1 VPKTGEHM
9 DTIEVSQ
16 AEMASRIARFS
27 DQESQSAHYA
37 EAIGIPREA
46 YEIMAAETLYLIMA
60 PATQGGPMAQQPA
73 IAGDSGVSVIIARCP
88 PGDKPLLHA
97 HHYTVESFMCLTG
110 KFRIRWGREAEQH
123 IDLEPHDMIAV
134 PPGVDRQFE
143 NISDKEALLL
153 VIITGRGDDDF
164 ADISMPPGET
174 EFMRGRFGQSVIDGY
189 NKIGVVFRNPDGSVD
204 GPKIPAPIE
213 CSDAEM
219 ATRIARVDDLQP
231 LSATSGDSIGVPR
244 EVRELVAAKNLFL
257 LMAPENQGGPM
268 AHHTAIA
275 GPDNISV
282 LIAECPPGDKPLLH
296 AHHHTVENFLCLTGA
311 VRIRWG
317 EGGREHIDLKPFDM
331 ISVPP
336 GVDRQFE
343 NISDA
348 DARLLVV
355 ITGTSREDYND
366 ISMPP
371 EVTELIRNKFG
382 QGVIVA
388 YGERGVTFR
397 EE

>member
-1 VPKTGEHM
+1 M

-16 AEMASRIARFS
+16 AEMAARIARFS

-37 EAIGIPREA
+37 DALGIPREA
-46 YEIMAAETLYLIMA
+46 YEIMAAETLYLMMA
-60 PATQGGPMAQQPA
+60 PDSQGGPMAQRPA
-73 IAGDSGVSVIIARCP
+73 IAGEPGVSVIIARCP

-110 KFRIRWGREAEQH
+110 RFRIRWGRVADQH
-123 IDLEPHDMIAV
+123 IDLDPHDMIAV

-143 NISDKEALLL
+143 NITDEEALLL
-153 VIITGRGDDDF
+153 VIITGKGDEDF
-164 ADISMPPGET
+164 ADISMPPAET
-174 EFMRGRFGQSVIDGY
+174 DFMRGRFGQPVIDGY
-189 NKIGVVFRNPDGSVD
+189 NKAGVAFRNADGSID
-204 GPKIPAPIE
+204 GPDVPAAIE
-213 CSDAEM
+213 VSGEEM
-219 ATRIARVDDLQP
+219 SARIARIDDLQP

-244 EVRELVAAKNLFL
+244 EARELVAAKSLFL

-268 AHHTAIA
+268 AHHAAIA

-282 LIAECPPGDKPLLH
+282 LVAECPPGDKPLLH
-296 AHHHTVENFLCLTGA
+296 AHHHTVENFMCLTGSF
-311 VRIRWG
+311 RIRWG
-317 EGGREHIDLKPFDM
+317 DGGHEHIDLKPFDM

-343 NISDA
+343 NISDS

-355 ITGTSREDYND
+355 ITGASRDDYND

-371 EVTELIRNKFG
+371 DVTDLIRSRFG
-382 QGVIVA
+382 QDVIDA
-388 YGERGVTFR
+388 YSERGVTFR

>member
-1 VPKTGEHM
+1 ME
-9 DTIEVSQ
+9 TIEISQ
-16 AEMASRIARFS
+16 AEMATRIARFS

-37 EAIGIPREA
+37 EALGIHRAA
-46 YEIMAAETLYLIMA
+46 YEIMAAETLYLMMA
-60 PATQGGPMAQQPA
+60 PASQGGPMAQKPA
-73 IAGDSGVSVIIARCP
+73 IAGEPGVSVIIARCP

-110 KFRIRWGREAEQH
+110 RFRIRWGSQADQH

-143 NISDKEALLL
+143 NISDEEALLL
-153 VIITGRGDDDF
+153 VIITGKGDEDF

-174 EFMRGRFGQSVIDGY
+174 EFMRDRFGQSVIDGY
-189 NKIGVVFRNPDGSVD
+189 NKIGVAFRNADGSLD
-204 GPKIPAPIE
+204 GPAIPAPIE
-213 CSDAEM
+213 VTAEEM
-219 ATRIARVDDLQP
+219 ATRIARIADLQP

-268 AHHTAIA
+268 AHHAAIA
-275 GPDNISV
+275 GPENISV
-282 LIAECPPGDKPLLH
+282 LVAECPPGDSPLLH
-296 AHHHTVENFLCLTGA
+296 AHHHTVENFMCLTGEF
-311 VRIRWG
+311 RIRWG
-317 EGGREHIDLKPFDM
+317 KGGHEHIDLKPFDM

-343 NISDA
+343 NISDT

-355 ITGTSREDYND
+355 ITGSSRDDYND

-371 EVTELIRNKFG
+371 EVTELIRSRFG
-382 QGVIVA
+382 QDVIDA
-388 YGERGVTFR
+388 YGQRGVTFR

>member
-1 VPKTGEHM
+1 M
-9 DTIEVSQ
+9 NTIEVSQ
-16 AEMASRIARFS
+16 SEMAAHIARFA

-37 EAIGIPREA
+37 EALGIPREA
-46 YEIMAAETLYLIMA
+46 YEIMAAETLYLMMA
-60 PATQGGPMAQQPA
+60 PVSQGGPMAQQPA
-73 IAGDSGVSVIIARCP
+73 IVGEPGVSIIIARCP

-110 KFRIRWGREAEQH
+110 KFRIRWGSAGDQQ
-123 IDLEPHDMIAV
+123 IDLQPHDMIAV

-143 NISDKEALLL
+143 NIGDEEALLM
-153 VIITGRGDDDF
+153 VIITGSGDDDF

-174 EFMRGRFGQSVIDGY
+174 EFMRTRFGQSVIDGY
-189 NKIGVVFRNPDGSVD
+189 NKIGVAFRNPDGSID
-204 GPKIPAPIE
+204 GPQVPAPIE
-213 CSDAEM
+213 VSKTEM
-219 ATRIARVDDLQP
+219 EARIARVDSLQP

-244 EVRELVAAKNLFL
+244 EARELVAAKNLFL

-268 AHHTAIA
+268 AHHAAIA

-296 AHHHTVENFLCLTGA
+296 AHHRTVENFMCLTGEF
-311 VRIRWG
+311 RIRWG
-317 EGGREHIDLKPFDM
+317 KGGKEHIDLKPFDM

-355 ITGTSREDYND
+355 ITGSSREDYND

-371 EVTELIRNKFG
+371 EAAEIIRSRFG
-382 QGVIVA
+382 QTVIDA

-397 EE
+397 DA